1 MRSSAKLLCV
11 LWLQAVA
18 GGDDRRSLAEDAAPE
33 VEVVTSLGS
42 MRFMLTPQMTP
53 ATVSNFLAYVDDG
66 FFDGLIFHRVIEGF
80 MVQGGD
86 PTGTGRG
93 GASIYGGKFRDE
105 ITRELK
111 HVGAGVLS
119 MANSGPNTN
128 GSQFFVTLAPTPWLD
143 GKHAVFGRIAS
154 GMGTIK
160 KFGMVPCDA
169 NDRPETTISVFKAYC
184 QATPDMPK
192 QSQAALIA
200 AQRP

>member
-1 MRSSAKLLCV
+1 MIAQRSD
-11 LWLQAVA
+11 
-18 GGDDRRSLAEDAAPE
+18 GGGGALALGDQNLPYVVFETSVGDFV
-33 VEVVTSLGS
+33 VELY
-42 MRFMLTPQMTP
+42 FQHAP
-53 ATVSNFLAYVDDG
+53 ATCKNFRELARTGYYDRT
-66 FFDGLIFHRVIEGF
+66 IFHRVIRGF

-143 GKHAVFGRIAS
+143 GKHAVFGRIAA

-160 KFGMVPCDA
+160 KFGMVPCEA
-169 NDRPETTISVFKAYC
+169 NDRPETTISVFKAHC

-192 QSQAALIA
+192 QSQAAIIA